1 MHCSARSMCV
11 LNIYAFPIGYHT
23 ERIGRLWSTLDQQ
36 LSFLQASLS
45 TQCLAQFCFYAHNV
59 NVYIYS
65 YVAHMHSSFLRPFNP
80 ALRVCLL
87 CVANSLTLYVRF
99 LLGGRSYKKSTAKSA
114 RRQCMKR
121 DHNTMPTLLAK
132 AGAYVFHRYCSILFL
147 APDAIDLNSSKKITP
162 CRGLLCQIGTKESQ
176 TSL

>member
-1 MHCSARSMCV
+1 MRFQSVIIQSASVGSGPPWTSSSAFYKPVWAHKVWRNFVSMLVMFMC
-11 LNIYAFPIGYHT
+11 
-23 ERIGRLWSTLDQQ
+23 
-36 LSFLQASLS
+36 
-45 TQCLAQFCFYAHNV
+45 
-59 NVYIYS
+59 IYS
-65 YVAHMHSSFLRPFNP
+65 YVAHVHSSFLRPFNP

-162 CRGLLCQIGTKESQ
+162 GRGLLCQIGTKESQ
-176 TSL
+176 TSV